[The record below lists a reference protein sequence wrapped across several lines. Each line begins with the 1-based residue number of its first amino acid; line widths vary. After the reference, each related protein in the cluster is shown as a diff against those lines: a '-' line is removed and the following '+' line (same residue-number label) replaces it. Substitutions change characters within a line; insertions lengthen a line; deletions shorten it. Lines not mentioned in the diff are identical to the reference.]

1 MNGLFVRALGAG
13 APVVLVHGSV
23 FDGARTWQ
31 RQLELAERFR
41 LLVPDRRG
49 YGASPAA
56 AREDFAVDA
65 IDIAELLGRG
75 AHLVGHGY
83 GGVIALLAAAKRPE
97 AVRSLTVIEP
107 PAFAVAR
114 GDPAV
119 ESLLGIVRHAAEAS
133 AGASPEVLL
142 AAFMTSVWGDRMQSP
157 GPLTPALRRGVQM
170 LAHQRLADE
179 AVIPLAALSR
189 ASFPK
194 LVVSGAHSAAL
205 DAICDVLERRL
216 SAERAVIPGRGHAVQ
231 ATGAPFNERLASF
244 IGLG

>member
-1 MNGLFVRALGAG
+1 MNELFVRTLGDG
-13 APVVLVHGSV
+13 EPVVLVHGSV
-23 FDGARTWQ
+23 FDGAWTWQ
-31 RQLELAERFR
+31 RQLQLAERFR

-49 YGASPAA
+49 YGASPPA
-56 AREDFAVDA
+56 AREDFDVDA

-107 PAFAVAR
+107 LAFAVAR

-119 ESLLGIVRHAAEAS
+119 ETLLARMRHAAEAS
-133 AGASPEVLL
+133 AGASPEALL
-142 AAFMTSVWGDRMQSP
+142 AAYMPTLWSDGAPPTQ
-157 GPLTPALRRGVQM
+157 PLTPALLRGAQM

-179 AVIPLAALSR
+179 AVVPLARLSR
-189 ASFPK
+189 APFPK

-205 DAICDVLERRL
+205 DAICDVLEQRL
-216 SAERAVIPGRGHAVQ
+216 PAERAVIPGQGHAVQ

-244 IGLG
+244 IG